1 MPTINNPYV
10 NPVDLNNTAPKVH
23 ASQHRKGG
31 SDPLTPA
38 DIGAAAE
45 NHTHEVSGLTVAWE
59 EVTNKPAMFPAV
71 QHAATH
77 GSGGGDPL
85 AIDASQITTGTVPLV
100 RLPHG
105 CLERLVIVQD
115 DTARYALTTADVQQG
130 DTVKVVETS
139 TMYFVVDE
147 TKLDSPDGYVAY
159 TAGAASAVDWSA
171 ITGKPD
177 TFPPSAHTHTAAQIT
192 DFASAVDQRLSQL
205 GISVARMLP
214 AGFAKQ
220 ETTVNFPGGTASGQ
234 GRAELFLGTVNGY
247 LASQVV
253 LPVRFSCSS
262 MVSMTAS
269 LMNGDD
275 VLWTATSN
283 QSSSHSV
290 TIRRGIWLTKL
301 RLVVTLSGSWTVSV
315 VLERNVSVTAL
326 RLVAV

>member
-45 NHTHEVSGLTVAWE
+45 NHTHDVSGLTVAWND
-59 EVTNKPAMFPAV
+59 VTNKPTTFFAAP
-71 QHAATH
+71 HAATH

-85 AIDASQITTGTVPLV
+85 AIDASQIATGTVPLA

-105 CLERLVIVQD
+105 CLERLVIVQND
-115 DTARYALTTADVQQG
+115 AARFALTTADVQQG

-139 TMYFVVDE
+139 TMYFVVDD

-177 TFPPSAHTHTAAQIT
+177 TFAPSQHVHDVADISA
-192 DFASAVDQRLSQL
+192 AVDARLSEL
-205 GISVARMLP
+205 GISQARMLP
-214 AGFAKQ
+214 AGFSKQ
-220 ETTVNFPGGTASGQ
+220 ETTVNFPANSVSFTQNDTSVS
-234 GRAELFLGTVNGY
+234 LNLGDVNAY
-247 LASQVV
+247 S
-253 LPVRFSCSS
+253 
-262 MVSMTAS
+262 
-269 LMNGDD
+269 
-275 VLWTATSN
+275 
-283 QSSSHSV
+283 
-290 TIRRGIWLTKL
+290 RGISFQISMYING
-301 RLVVTLSGSWTVSV
+301 LSSVNTILKSGNATVWNGGNLGGYNGKNYTVSISKGVFLSDLRFELTGMSTSGGLSFDALAFPV
-315 VLERNVSVTAL
+315 V
-326 RLVAV
+326 RLVA